1 MTKEDKQFYKKVAIL
16 VLPIAAQNLINTGIS
31 SIDVI
36 MLGKVG
42 EKVLSGA
49 SLGAQIQFIMSLI
62 LFGLTSGA
70 SVLMAQYWGKKDYH
84 SIETVFGIAAKV
96 AAVIS
101 VIFMVAAF
109 CFPGQLMT
117 LFTKDKE
124 VIEQG
129 AKYLRIVS
137 LSYPVN
143 ALTMVYLN
151 SMRNLQKV
159 VIATVVYLASMIT
172 NIIVNGI
179 LIFGLFGAPE
189 MGIVGASI
197 GTLLARIVE
206 FIIVVVYDQKI
217 NDVFRFR
224 WEYLFRKNSDLW
236 KDFLNYSAP
245 VVANELMWG
254 LGMSTMAAILGHMG
268 SAATAANSVAQV
280 GRNLATVV
288 AFGVASAAA
297 IMIGN
302 TIGEGKTELAR
313 SYGKKFIGL
322 SVVTGALGGV
332 LILLLRPFILTTME
346 LSDEARNTLSFMLLL
361 MAFYVVAQ
369 AVNTTLIVGIFR
381 GGGDTRFGFF
391 LDVSIMWGVAIVG
404 GALAAFV
411 FNAPLFV
418 VIAFLLCDEEIK
430 IPISLLRYRTY
441 KWLRNVTREEVSES
455 KEG

>member
-1 MTKEDKQFYKKVAIL
+1 MEREKMTQENRQFYHKVAVL

-36 MLGKVG
+36 MLGRVG

-70 SVLMAQYWGKKDYH
+70 SVLMAQYWGKKDHY
-84 SIETVFGIAAKV
+84 SIETVFGIAVKM

-101 VIFMVAAF
+101 ILFMVVAF
-109 CFPGQLMT
+109 CFPERLMM
-117 LFTKDKE
+117 LFTNDRE
-124 VIEQG
+124 VIAQG
-129 AKYLRIVS
+129 TKYLRIVS

-151 SMRNLQKV
+151 SMRNLEKV
-159 VIATVVYLASMIT
+159 VIATVVYLVSMLT
-172 NIIVNGI
+172 NIFVNAI
-179 LIFGLFGAPE
+179 LIFGLFGAPVL
-189 MGIVGASI
+189 GIAGAAI
-197 GTLLARIVE
+197 GTLLARIIE
-206 FIIVVVYDQKI
+206 FIIVLVYDQKI
-217 NDVFRFR
+217 NDVFRFH
-224 WEYLFRKNSDLW
+224 WEYLFRKNSLLW

-268 SAATAANSVAQV
+268 SEATAANSVAQV
-280 GRNLATVV
+280 GRNLATVI

-302 TIGEGKTELAR
+302 TIGEGKIQLAKR
-313 SYGKKFIGL
+313 YGKKFIL
-322 SVVTGALGGV
+322 LALITGIFGGA
-332 LILLLRPFILTTME
+332 LILLIRPFV
-346 LSDEARNTLSFMLLL
+346 LSAMTLSAAARQDLSFMLFL

-369 AVNTTLIVGIFR
+369 AVNTTLVVGIFR

-391 LDVSIMWGVAIVG
+391 LDVSIMWGIGILG

-411 FNAPLFV
+411 FHVNVFI

-430 IPISLLRYRTY
+430 VPITLLRYRTY
-441 KWLRNVTREEVSES
+441 KWLNNVTRE
-455 KEG
+455 

>member
-101 VIFMVAAF
+101 VIFMVVAF
-109 CFPGQLMT
+109 CFPAQLMT
-117 LFTKDKE
+117 LFTKDQE
-124 VIEQG
+124 VIKQG

-172 NIIVNGI
+172 NIVVNGI
-179 LIFGLFGAPE
+179 LIFGLFGAPK
-189 MGIVGASI
+189 MGIAGAAI
-197 GTLLARIVE
+197 GTLLARIIE
-206 FIIVVVYDQKI
+206 FIIVVIYDQKI

-224 WEYLFRKNSDLW
+224 WEYLFRKNSALW

-322 SVVTGALGGV
+322 SVVAGACGGV
-332 LILLLRPFILTTME
+332 LILLLRPFILSAMA
-346 LSDEARNTLSFMLLL
+346 LSTDAREALSLMLIL
-361 MAFYVVAQ
+361 MSVYVIAQ

-391 LDVSIMWGVAIVG
+391 LDVSIMWGVGILG

-411 FNAPLFV
+411 FKAPLYV
-418 VIAFLLCDEEIK
+418 VIGFILCDEEIK
-430 IPISLLRYRTY
+430 VPISLLRYRTY
-441 KWLRNVTREEVSES
+441 KWLRNVTREN
-455 KEG
+455 

>member
-1 MTKEDKQFYKKVAIL
+1 MSREDKQFYHKVAVL

-36 MLGKVG
+36 MLGRVG

-84 SIETVFGIAAKV
+84 SIETVFGIAVKV

-101 VIFMVAAF
+101 VIFMLAAF
-109 CFPGQLMT
+109 CFPQQLMM

-124 VIEQG
+124 VIRQG
-129 AKYLRIVS
+129 TKYLRIVS
-137 LSYPVN
+137 LSYPFN

-159 VIATVVYLASMIT
+159 VIATVVYLISMIT
-172 NIIVNGI
+172 NIIVNGV
-179 LIFGLFGAPE
+179 LIFGLFGAPAL
-189 MGIVGASI
+189 GVVGAAI
-197 GTLLARIVE
+197 GTLLARVME
-206 FIIVVVYDQKI
+206 FVIVVIYDQKL
-217 NDVFRFR
+217 NDVFCFH
-224 WEYLFRKNSDLW
+224 WEYLWRKSSALW
-236 KDFLNYSAP
+236 KDFLTYSAP

-302 TIGEGKTELAR
+302 TIGEGRTQLAKR
-313 SYGKKFIGL
+313 YGKKFIGL
-322 SVVTGALGGV
+322 ALITGVAGGAL
-332 LILLLRPFILTTME
+332 ILVLRPVIVSAMT
-346 LSDEARNTLSFMLLL
+346 LSEDAKEALSFMLLL

-369 AVNTTLIVGIFR
+369 AVNTTLVVGIFR

-391 LDVSIMWGVAIVG
+391 LDVSIMWGIGILG

-411 FNAPLFV
+411 FHANVFV

-430 IPISLLRYRTY
+430 VPVTLLRYRTY
-441 KWLRNVTREEVSES
+441 RWLNNVTREQSQA
-455 KEG
+455 

>member
-101 VIFMVAAF
+101 VIFMVTAF
-109 CFPGQLMT
+109 CFPAQLMT

-124 VIEQG
+124 VIAQG
-129 AKYLRIVS
+129 EKYLRIVS

-172 NIIVNGI
+172 NIVVNGI
-179 LIFGLFGAPE
+179 LIFGLCGAPK
-189 MGIVGASI
+189 MGIAGAAI

-206 FIIVVVYDQKI
+206 FIIVVIYDQKL

-224 WEYLFRKNSDLW
+224 WEYLSRKNLELW

-322 SVVTGALGGV
+322 SVVTGAFGGV
-332 LILLLRPFILTTME
+332 LILLLRPLILSAMT
-346 LSDEARNTLSFMLLL
+346 LSTDAREALSFMLIL
-361 MAFYVVAQ
+361 MSVYVIAQ

-391 LDVSIMWGVAIVG
+391 LDVSIMWGVAILG

-411 FNAPLFV
+411 FKAPLYV
-418 VIAFLLCDEEIK
+418 VIGFILCDEEIK
-430 IPISLLRYRTY
+430 VPISLLRYRTY
-441 KWLRNVTREEVSES
+441 KWLRNVTREN
-455 KEG
+455 

>member
-101 VIFMVAAF
+101 VIFMVVAF
-109 CFPGQLMT
+109 CFPAQLMT
-117 LFTKDKE
+117 LFTKDQE
-124 VIEQG
+124 VIKQG

-172 NIIVNGI
+172 NIVVNGI
-179 LIFGLFGAPE
+179 LIFGLFGAPK
-189 MGIVGASI
+189 MGIAGAAI
-197 GTLLARIVE
+197 GTLLTRIIE
-206 FIIVVVYDQKI
+206 FIIVVIYDQKI

-224 WEYLFRKNSDLW
+224 WEYLFRKNSALW

-297 IMIGN
+297 SMIGH

-322 SVVTGALGGV
+322 SVVAGACGGV
-332 LILLLRPFILTTME
+332 LILLLRPFILSAMA
-346 LSDEARNTLSFMLLL
+346 LSTDAREALSLMLIL
-361 MAFYVVAQ
+361 MSVYVIAQ

-391 LDVSIMWGVAIVG
+391 LDVSIMWGVGILG

-411 FNAPLFV
+411 FKAPLYV
-418 VIAFLLCDEEIK
+418 VIGFILCDEEIK
-430 IPISLLRYRTY
+430 VPISLLRYRTY
-441 KWLRNVTREEVSES
+441 KWLRNVTREN
-455 KEG
+455 